1 MFRWLISTLVSLT
14 FLNAVIYCSAED
26 VDFTG
31 TMVLSATKS
40 QYDSDSTDWDSAL
53 TSAVAIESGVGRSDV
68 TSLTVADEGGSA
80 KVSFSVV
87 KTNSAMSFTS
97 ISYAFTSG
105 KSDGTLA
112 NVIQIAATDN
122 GAVDLQSTTVTSVT
136 ITNSYPTT
144 SSPTPAP
151 TTLTTSH
158 FNYLLRENYIFV
170 AILSSIIGVFLIYW
184 GYFGALWAYQWYL
197 DYQDR
202 IEAEMRAKV
211 EAANERLTKKFH
223 KHVDNPAPHASKMRD
238 NFKRQFGKSAAAAD
252 GTFTASTVGQE
263 DSDDEEQGRGK
274 GGLQLNKVTV
284 GVASPKTRSPGRSPG
299 GSGGGMDG
307 GIYSGIRKP
316 GVQAGK
322 SPKDKDTEK
331 RSPGKTSP
339 KLDLSAHARSPS
351 ILQVSRSE
359 EDSSGFND
367 TAARLRQGGGAR
379 QFGFSGSPAS
389 PGKR

>member
-1 MFRWLISTLVSLT
+1 MVALLALQ
-14 FLNAVIYCSAED
+14 AVIFCSAED
-26 VDFTG
+26 VDFEG
-31 TMVLSATKS
+31 TMVLSATFANY
-40 QYDSDSTDWDSAL
+40 QSDSSDWKDAL
-53 TSAVAIESGVGRSDV
+53 TSAVAIESGVTTSDV
-68 TSLTVADEGGSA
+68 TDLTVADDGGGSA
-80 KVSFSVV
+80 RVSFSVV
-87 KTNSAMSFTS
+87 KTSSAMSFTS
-97 ISYAFTSG
+97 ISYAFTNG
-105 KSDGTLA
+105 QSDGTLA
-112 NVIQIAATDN
+112 NVISIAASDN
-122 GAVDLQSTTVTSVT
+122 GAANLVSTSVTSVT

-144 SSPTPAP
+144 SSPTAAP

-202 IEAEMRAKV
+202 IEAEMQSKL

-238 NFKRQFGKSAAAAD
+238 NFKRQFGKNAHTAD
-252 GTFTASTVGQE
+252 GSFVPSSVPD

-284 GVASPKTRSPGRSPG
+284 GMASPKMRSPGRSPG
-299 GSGGGMDG
+299 GAGVDG

-316 GVQAGK
+316 GVQAGR
-322 SPKDKDTEK
+322 SPKDKDGEK
-331 RSPGKTSP
+331 SSPGKSSTP

-359 EDSSGFND
+359 DAGGFND

-379 QFGFSGSPAS
+379 QFGFSGTPAS